1 MATDADNP
9 PRNRSLARFSVS
21 ISSIAAMTMLAA
33 LQLQKGWTT
42 LKHSDAPIVLGA
54 ELAVIEAAVFTLGGF
69 FNGIL
74 KWPEHSVDYPDMS
87 FQMPAFAVLA
97 LATMA
102 LLSRRGTEVRSVAFT
117 GGLFV
122 VAAV

>member
-1 MATDADNP
+1 
-9 PRNRSLARFSVS
+9 
-21 ISSIAAMTMLAA
+21 MLAA

-102 LLSRRGTEVRSVAFT
+102 LLSRRGTEVRSIAFT